1 VNDRRLVWQQAPALT
16 ARPDAVRPRTNGA
29 ATGLGPVRGPNAEP
43 SSPLQ
48 GCPWDRHT
56 TPSRRKFRVRRTDMP
71 ARQAGDKEHSESE
84 QSGGSCVYRIFRIF
98 RSSGKSGRAVS
109 GSPIL
114 PSGISFHS
122 SPSRPRSW
130 NGPPPCGIGLGEG
143 PGVLVRDISIQIT
156 KNLPSGVTEGFD
168 WEK

>member
-29 ATGLGPVRGPNAEP
+29 ATGLGPVRGPNAGP

-71 ARQAGDKEHSESE
+71 ARQAGDKEHSKSE

-109 GSPIL
+109 GSQSSPQVSPFTAVPAVPDHETARRPVEL
-114 PSGISFHS
+114 GWVKGPVSSFGISLY
-122 SPSRPRSW
+122 R
-130 NGPPPCGIGLGEG
+130 
-143 PGVLVRDISIQIT
+143 
-156 KNLPSGVTEGFD
+156 
-168 WEK
+168 